1 MKEVS
6 NSVLRSSWRGWSVP
20 SPVLSTE
27 LQAVAKVFVK
37 LQEARQQAHYD
48 NAKIW
53 EPTEAQAIVTEAE
66 TRARYSGS

>member
-1 MKEVS
+1 
-6 NSVLRSSWRGWSVP
+6 
-20 SPVLSTE
+20 